1 MVRGAFL
8 SPFNFQT
15 YLKCGHFGA
24 PQGPPWIYCQTR
36 CIASS
41 RNLGTEGV
49 GAVKTDGAG
58 GCHSVEK
65 PASFATQ
72 PALYSHLIP
81 DYQEWYIPVT
91 RRTLIKTL
99 LDDDRFGGISDGTR
113 KNLKIIAAE
122 VDAAVSIR
130 YHQVLHELK
139 RLYYPV
145 NPDKEVNEEDDSN
158 SQTRLTK
165 EQRESSVALTETRF
179 LTLLRKVFKEANF
192 QQLSHESMLSVLQ
205 EHNVGD
211 GVMVSVNPANYSTL
225 CFWVLDRREK
235 KAKQLDWVESIYDRY
250 KSLTGRPTP
259 ELQDV
264 FSRVIVAVRNK
275 GSTRLRLKGFK
286 DVPVGGLE
294 QLLPGGKVRMRSFD
308 RYLLISMCLLGSGS
322 MAMRTSNQMTE
333 MNIESGTLIAL
344 VISVMIG
351 LNSYFAYGN
360 RKNSYLLELSQMHY
374 YKNLANN
381 LALVT
386 LVIDRVQDEIF
397 KEAMLV
403 YFHLVSHGSSGMP
416 LVQVERLVESW
427 TSSTLGRNIHFD
439 SRESIELLSSMEL
452 VVRKGHL
459 IFPVD
464 LNSAAHNSNITDHR
478 YFSL

>member
-1 MVRGAFL
+1 M
-8 SPFNFQT
+8 
-15 YLKCGHFGA
+15 
-24 PQGPPWIYCQTR
+24 
-36 CIASS
+36 
-41 RNLGTEGV
+41 
-49 GAVKTDGAG
+49 
-58 GCHSVEK
+58 
-65 PASFATQ
+65 
-72 PALYSHLIP
+72 
-81 DYQEWYIPVT
+81 
-91 RRTLIKTL
+91 
-99 LDDDRFGGISDGTR
+99 
-113 KNLKIIAAE
+113 
-122 VDAAVSIR
+122 
-130 YHQVLHELK
+130 
-139 RLYYPV
+139 
-145 NPDKEVNEEDDSN
+145 EVNEEDDSN

-403 YFHLVSHGSSGMP
+403 NFHLV
-416 LVQVERLVESW
+416 
-427 TSSTLGRNIHFD
+427 

-464 LNSAAHNSNITDHR
+464 LNS
-478 YFSL
+478 